1 MVIAVEFIHATLN
14 GLEEKKAGLDGQD
27 EVKLNKP
34 EEVNAGLYIDENNQD
49 GCIAVCEAGG
59 ICYMGSTLA
68 ETNHSQQVFIALKNK
83 KTNKVCL

>member
-1 MVIAVEFIHATLN
+1 MIIAVEFIHATLN

-34 EEVNAGLYIDENNQD
+34 EEVNAGRVDENNQD